1 MLCVALDP
9 LSLAGRDLPI
19 AIYEPEVPRVKL
31 PKAIGARS
39 VVSRCVVSIYEPEVR
54 AL

>member
-31 PKAIGARS
+31 PRATRART
-39 VVSRCVVSIYEPEVR
+39 VVSGESLERS
-54 AL
+54 ATWTKMF